1 MIWTIYKIW
10 LVVSLILCYLGHKT
24 EKDIYGFI
32 AIISTIAM
40 FYVPFMV
47 WLFQNKNLTF
57 VTKYDIIN
65 IESKKGEKKYG
76 NSKKDWKRN
85 T

>member
-10 LVVSLILCYLGHKT
+10 IVTSLILCYLAQKT

-47 WLFQNKNLTF
+47 
-57 VTKYDIIN
+57 
-65 IESKKGEKKYG
+65 
-76 NSKKDWKRN
+76 
-85 T
+85 

>member
-10 LVVSLILCYLGHKT
+10 LISSLVLCYLGHKT

-47 WLFQNKNLTF
+47 
-57 VTKYDIIN
+57 
-65 IESKKGEKKYG
+65 
-76 NSKKDWKRN
+76 
-85 T
+85 

>member
-10 LVVSLILCYLGHKT
+10 LVVSLILCYLGYKT

-47 WLFQNKNLTF
+47 LSL
-57 VTKYDIIN
+57 IHI
-65 IESKKGEKKYG
+65 
-76 NSKKDWKRN
+76 
-85 T
+85 

>member
-10 LVVSLILCYLGHKT
+10 LVTSLILCYLADRT

-32 AIISTIAM
+32 AIISTIVM

-47 WLFQNKNLTF
+47 
-57 VTKYDIIN
+57 
-65 IESKKGEKKYG
+65 
-76 NSKKDWKRN
+76 
-85 T
+85 